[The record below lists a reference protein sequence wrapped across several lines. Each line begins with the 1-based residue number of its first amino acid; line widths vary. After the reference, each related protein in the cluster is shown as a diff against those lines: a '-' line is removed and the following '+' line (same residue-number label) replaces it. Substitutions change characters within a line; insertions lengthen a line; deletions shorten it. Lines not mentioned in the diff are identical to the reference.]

1 MILFTLYQSLLER
14 QPNGSDTDAASR
26 EKAPEFAHTSFPLHL
41 CHRSSDSKDVLF
53 RQRRLSVY
61 LWEQSFSEAPKL
73 TFQRR
78 HPTRLRFL
86 HGHPLHELPILESCP
101 TQAEPEFSD
110 HSK

>member
-1 MILFTLYQSLLER
+1 MEAIPML
-14 QPNGSDTDAASR
+14 
-26 EKAPEFAHTSFPLHL
+26 PLARKR
-41 CHRSSDSKDVLF
+41 RSSHTPASKDVLF
-53 RQRRLSVY
+53 RQMRLSVY

-73 TFQRR
+73 TFQRH

-86 HGHPLHELPILESCP
+86 HGHPLHELSILEFCP